1 MTMSPKSPY
10 YMAKRLNPS
19 SSLLS
24 FASRWSSKKPLR
36 SRSVRQEKRASLLA
50 RPVKVMMTMRSL
62 KRKRKKRSKM
72 SVTGL
77 QPTVGRAWVTVPMA
91 RAT

>member
-1 MTMSPKSPY
+1 MMMSPKSPFS
-10 YMAKRLNPS
+10 MAKRLNPS

-50 RPVKVMMTMRSL
+50 RPVKAMTTMRSL
-62 KRKRKKRSKM
+62 KRKKRKRNKRSVM
-72 SVTGL
+72 GL
-77 QPTVGRAWVTVPMA
+77 QPTVERAWATVPMA